1 MHETQIHWMADEEEE
16 YPKESQG
23 PCSRKNKECRI
34 GNTKGYQL
42 KKDKSEAVEVN
53 WRVMLL
59 FQFLQKLPLK

>member
-1 MHETQIHWMADEEEE
+1 MRRRSTARKARVLA
-16 YPKESQG
+16 PG
-23 PCSRKNKECRI
+23 KNKECRI